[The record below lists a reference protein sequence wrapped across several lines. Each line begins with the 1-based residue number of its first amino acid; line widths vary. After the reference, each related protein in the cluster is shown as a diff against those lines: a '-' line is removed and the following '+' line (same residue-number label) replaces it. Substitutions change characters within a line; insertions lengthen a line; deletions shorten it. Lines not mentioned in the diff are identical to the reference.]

1 MDSKS
6 FENWLAEYR
15 RLRLPSWE
23 ELSPLD
29 LYMDQ
34 VIDEVNQYIVPLTD
48 TSITKTMIN
57 SYVKKGLVNK
67 PIKKR
72 YGRLNI
78 AQIIVVSLM
87 KSTFSLDT
95 INRGIQ
101 ISRDGVKV
109 PDNYSKFTV
118 LYNAEIAQLEAIP
131 SQPVDDYQIM
141 AIRAVLY
148 QTIVKHL
155 VNGNATADPII
166 AKAQ

>member
-15 RLRLPSWE
+15 HLRLPSWE

-34 VIDEVNQYIVPLTD
+34 VIDEVNQYIVPLTE
-48 TSITKTMIN
+48 TLITKTMIN

-72 YGRLNI
+72 YSRINI

-87 KSTFSLDT
+87 KSAFSLDT

-101 ISRDGVKV
+101 LSRDGIKI

-131 SQPVDDYQIM
+131 VQPVDDYQIM

-155 VNGNATADPII
+155 VNSSVSESAII

>member
-6 FENWLAEYR
+6 FEIWLAEYR
-15 RLRLPSWE
+15 HLRLPSWE

-34 VIDEVNQYIVPLTD
+34 VIDEINQYILPLTD

-72 YGRLNI
+72 YSRINI
-78 AQIIVVSLM
+78 AQIVVVSLM
-87 KSTFSLDT
+87 KSAFSLDT

-101 ISRDGVKV
+101 LSRDNVKI
-109 PDNYSKFTV
+109 PDNYSKFVV
-118 LYNAEIAQLEAIP
+118 LFNAEIAQLEAIP

-155 VNGNATADPII
+155 VNGTENPDVITT
-166 AKAQ
+166 KAQ